1 MQDAPTRQR
10 ETDLL
15 ARLDAGD
22 FEPFAL
28 YELNALAQ
36 RLSIVPGFDRLLAPD
51 ACRAIVPFEHQIAA
65 ARTALARHR
74 GRVLLCVE
82 VGLGKTIEA
91 GLVALELALRGLAR
105 RILILVPP
113 VLLDQW
119 ASELRE
125 KFGLDFAVAGP
136 GFDWRTGSRTI
147 ASLATA
153 KRAPHADA
161 IAAQGYDLVIVD
173 EAHHLRNR
181 NTLAWKFV
189 QSLSSRYLLL
199 LTATPVQNNLVELYN
214 LVTLLRPG
222 QLHTLRGFQKEH
234 ISKSDP
240 LLPRDPERLRRLVS
254 EVMIRNRRSAVDVR
268 FTRRVATTYVIE
280 PAPEERRLYAD
291 VTAAVRSSFGQG
303 ATRMLLM
310 TLQSEIGSSPA
321 ASVDTLA
328 RGGWADLSARASVLP
343 STAKERRLLDLLHGH
358 DEKTIVFTR
367 FRGTHQRLLAAL
379 ADGGIETA
387 SLAGGMTLDQRE
399 AAVARFRGEARVL
412 VSTEVG
418 SEGRNLQFCRRVVNY
433 DIPWNPMRIEQ
444 RIGRVS
450 RIGQTEEVLVDN
462 LAVRDT
468 IEAHLLDI
476 LDAKINM
483 FELVVGE
490 IDMIIGTLDD
500 DREFDDQVFD
510 AWGGAPTDEE
520 ARTRMDE
527 LGRRLVEGRTR
538 YRKIRDV
545 EDRLLGDVS

>member
-1 MQDAPTRQR
+1 
-10 ETDLL
+10 
-15 ARLDAGD
+15 
-22 FEPFAL
+22 
-28 YELNALAQ
+28 
-36 RLSIVPGFDRLLAPD
+36 
-51 ACRAIVPFEHQIAA
+51 
-65 ARTALARHR
+65 
-74 GRVLLCVE
+74 
-82 VGLGKTIEA
+82 
-91 GLVALELALRGLAR
+91 
-105 RILILVPP
+105 
-113 VLLDQW
+113 
-119 ASELRE
+119 
-125 KFGLDFAVAGP
+125 
-136 GFDWRTGSRTI
+136 
-147 ASLATA
+147 
-153 KRAPHADA
+153 
-161 IAAQGYDLVIVD
+161 
-173 EAHHLRNR
+173 
-181 NTLAWKFV
+181 
-189 QSLSSRYLLL
+189 
-199 LTATPVQNNLVELYN
+199 
-214 LVTLLRPG
+214 
-222 QLHTLRGFQKEH
+222 
-234 ISKSDP
+234 
-240 LLPRDPERLRRLVS
+240 VS

-433 DIPWNPMRIEQ
+433 DIPWKPMRIEQ